1 MVTVIGVLSFIRV
14 WGLLLGGFLLMFSF
28 DLLFL
33 FLGLTL
39 VPISLILLGDPA
51 TTMLVGKFD
60 YLLRRSASFGVDL

>member
-1 MVTVIGVLSFIRV
+1 
-14 WGLLLGGFLLMFSF
+14 MFSF